1 MSELIKKRKPNGSKE
16 RHSIDLATKI
26 KIIEEFQKGTK
37 QIILSQMFSIH
48 SSTISKIIK
57 QSNKWLMFYSKGKN
71 DTIKRFRNGKEPLIE
86 EALLDWYLQN
96 STDNN
101 EINSDLLKLKAIE
114 FAKYFDNESFN
125 PTDGWL
131 ARWKRKNKVALRRNV
146 DGDYDDDDNDD
157 ENEDHI
163 NENQDEI
170 KTEEEIDSSGSTKNN
185 SEFENQSVQEL
196 YDNLDKASLA
206 YEINDENYNPD
217 FDEYLMKEEQFD
229 QENVN
234 ENQNNIYHKNGVYFE
249 DDNDEEVLEN
259 QIVEKVPDSAE
270 VKNFLGKIQLYL
282 LENGETNLKYIHLLN
297 DQLEKIEYRKYF
309 EYKD

>member
-1 MSELIKKRKPNGSKE
+1 MSLYTGS
-16 RHSIDLATKI
+16 SI
-26 KIIEEFQKGTK
+26 KILFRIY
-37 QIILSQMFSIH
+37 L
-48 SSTISKIIK
+48 
-57 QSNKWLMFYSKGKN
+57 
-71 DTIKRFRNGKEPLIE
+71 RF
-86 EALLDWYLQN
+86 
-96 STDNN
+96 
-101 EINSDLLKLKAIE
+101 
-114 FAKYFDNESFN
+114 
-125 PTDGWL
+125 
-131 ARWKRKNKVALRRNV
+131 
-146 DGDYDDDDNDD
+146 
-157 ENEDHI
+157 
-163 NENQDEI
+163 
-170 KTEEEIDSSGSTKNN
+170 
-185 SEFENQSVQEL
+185 L